1 MPDNT
6 TVNRRHNA
14 VSLFQRFA
22 EERMRAGEP
31 PKGLEQAFAQQLQIS
46 PSMWSQIK
54 SSRPIGDKL
63 ARQIEVAC
71 ATPSGWLDEAHA
83 LQGPSPA
90 EQQFLALALKAWRAT
105 NADGRKRLKQ
115 LVREAAEG
123 GADGVVAAPRP
134 QAAPGGRR
142 PHAAAA
148 ARHVDTAAGGRG
160 PNTAASIARPVSAA

>member
-1 MPDNT
+1 MPDNL

-71 ATPSGWLDEAHA
+71 ATPPGWLDEAHA
-83 LQGPSPA
+83 AQGPSPA
-90 EQQFLALALKAWRAT
+90 EAQFLALALKAWRAT

-115 LVREAAEG
+115 LVREAADAG
-123 GADGVVAAPRP
+123 ARRADG
-134 QAAPGGRR
+134 
-142 PHAAAA
+142 A
-148 ARHVDTAAGGRG
+148 ARASSPDSADRASRPASAAR
-160 PNTAASIARPVSAA
+160 ASRPASADRARSTVSAA